1 MNVSR
6 RTEPATH
13 MRQTTVYRA
22 RQKLRLLFHD
32 GATPEKPRL
41 GTDQAASDMSSGSCG
56 RSLRAPTLPN
66 LPGCR
71 RRPISGRRGAG
82 EKDSRK
88 NFHGDSPSFLR
99 TIQGS
104 PFLCVRNGRGRL
116 QRRGQDAR
124 AKKSYQMVEIRF
136 LSDHQIIPHL
146 HQNSKPRR
154 ADDPI
159 TRVFWTPPR

>member
-1 MNVSR
+1 
-6 RTEPATH
+6 

-41 GTDQAASDMSSGSCG
+41 GTDQAASDMSSGSWSQLESAHSAQPARVSQATDIRSQG
-56 RSLRAPTLPN
+56 R
-66 LPGCR
+66 GGE
-71 RRPISGRRGAG
+71 RP
-82 EKDSRK
+82 RK